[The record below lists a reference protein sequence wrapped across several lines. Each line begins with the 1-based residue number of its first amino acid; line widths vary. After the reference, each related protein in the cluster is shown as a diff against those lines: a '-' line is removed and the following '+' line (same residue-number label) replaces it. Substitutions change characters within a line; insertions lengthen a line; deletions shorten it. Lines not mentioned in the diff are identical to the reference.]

1 VHRVA
6 QFIGHL
12 TAHVDPDEE
21 ERARPLLPD
30 AAWALF
36 AQMPTADRRH
46 ALDVAAR
53 LVAAGHHD
61 PDLLAAALLHD
72 VAKGSRMRLWHRV
85 TGVMLEAVAPAAL
98 ARLASADQGSWL
110 HPFHLYLHHAT
121 LSADAAQAAGC
132 SQRTV
137 ALIRG
142 STEPDD
148 AAVAAA
154 LRRADEGR

>member
-1 VHRVA
+1 
-6 QFIGHL
+6 
-12 TAHVDPDEE
+12 
-21 ERARPLLPD
+21 
-30 AAWALF
+30 
-36 AQMPTADRRH
+36 
-46 ALDVAAR
+46 
-53 LVAAGHHD
+53 
-61 PDLLAAALLHD
+61 LLHD
-72 VAKGSRMRLWHRV
+72 VAKGPRMRLWHRV

-98 ARLASADQGSWL
+98 ARLASADQGSWR
-110 HPFHLYLHHAT
+110 HPFHLYLYHAT

-132 SQRTV
+132 SQRTA